1 VYDKVVYDAVHLHGG
16 YGCARKYLVERL
28 YHDSRILGEA
38 VNFSLLAGA
47 ALVVGGVYLTN
58 RPR

>member
-1 VYDKVVYDAVHLHGG
+1 MGYDAVQLHGG
-16 YGCARKYLVERL
+16 YGCVRKYLVERL
-28 YHDSRILGEA
+28 YRDSRILGEA

>member
-1 VYDKVVYDAVHLHGG
+1 MTRHKLVDMATQVEV
-16 YGCARKYLVERL
+16 AREYLVERL
-28 YHDSRILGEA
+28 YRDSRILGEA
-38 VNFSLLAGA
+38 VNLSLLAGA